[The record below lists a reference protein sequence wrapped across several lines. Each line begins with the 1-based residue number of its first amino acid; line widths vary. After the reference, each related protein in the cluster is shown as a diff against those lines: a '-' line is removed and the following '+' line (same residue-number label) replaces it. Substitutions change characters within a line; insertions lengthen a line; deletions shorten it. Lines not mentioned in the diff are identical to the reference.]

1 MAHQENPIRD
11 KVHVRNQLYADPTK
25 LGARIDLH
33 NCFSTNP
40 VRFPEWEL
48 SLIDLSAVRRALDAG
63 CGTGN
68 FLVPLA
74 RRLAGQGATVIGLD
88 LSAGVLATARAR
100 VEAEGL
106 PATCQI
112 GDVEALPFADGTF
125 DLALANFMLFHVPD
139 LDRGIAELRRVL
151 RPGGTL
157 LAATNGVGHMREL
170 FELGATASV
179 AAGAPEGMLALAPT
193 AERQESRLPFS
204 LENGA
209 AWLGRHFAQV
219 RLEHHLDAL
228 HVTELDPLVA
238 YFASTWTLDQAVEA
252 TAFAP
257 EERASLRER
266 IVEQFSALVVE
277 RLAAEGGVH
286 ITKDAGAFVA
296 E

>member
-1 MAHQENPIRD
+1 MADQDNPIRD
-11 KVHVRNQLYADPTK
+11 KAHVRDQLYADPTK

-33 NCFSTNP
+33 NHFSTNP

-48 SLIDLSAVRRALDAG
+48 SLVDLSTVRRALDAG

-74 RRLAGQGATVIGLD
+74 RRLAGQGATVVGLD

-100 VEAEGL
+100 VEAERL

-139 LDRGIAELRRVL
+139 LDKGIAELRRVL
-151 RPGGTL
+151 RLGGTL
-157 LAATNGVGHMREL
+157 LAATNGEGHMREL

-179 AAGAPEGMLALAPT
+179 AAGAPEAALASKW
-193 AERQESRLPFS
+193 QESRLLFS
-204 LENGA
+204 LQNGA

-219 RLEHHLDAL
+219 RLERHIDAL
-228 HVTELDPLVA
+228 RVTELEPLVA
-238 YFASTWTLDQAVEA
+238 YFASTWTLDQMVEA
-252 TAFAP
+252 MASTP
-257 EERASLRER
+257 EERKALRGR
-266 IVEQFSALVVE
+266 IIDRFRALAAE
-277 RLAAEGGVH
+277 RLAAEGCVR
-286 ITKDAGAFVA
+286 IAKDAGAFVA

>member
-1 MAHQENPIRD
+1 MASQENPIRD
-11 KVHVRNQLYADPTK
+11 KAHVRDQLYADPRK
-25 LGARIDLH
+25 LGARIGLH
-33 NCFSTNP
+33 NRFTTNP

-48 SLIDLSAVRRALDAG
+48 SLVDLSAVRRALDAG

-68 FLVPLA
+68 FLMPLA
-74 RRLAGQGATVIGLD
+74 RRLAGQGATVLGLD

-139 LDRGIAELRRVL
+139 LDKGISELRRVL

-157 LAATNGVGHMREL
+157 LAATNGEGHMREL
-170 FELGATASV
+170 FELGATACA
-179 AAGAPEGMLALAPT
+179 AAGAPETALASAPT
-193 AERQESRLPFS
+193 SERQESRLSFS

-219 RLEHHLDAL
+219 RLERHLDAL
-228 HVTELDPLVA
+228 RVTELEPLVA
-238 YFASTWTLDQAVEA
+238 YFASTWALDQVVEA
-252 TAFAP
+252 AASAP
-257 EERASLRER
+257 EERKALRER
-266 IVEQFSALVVE
+266 IIDRFRTLAAE
-277 RLAAEGGVH
+277 RLAAEGCVC
-286 ITKDAGAFVA
+286 ITKDPGAFVA